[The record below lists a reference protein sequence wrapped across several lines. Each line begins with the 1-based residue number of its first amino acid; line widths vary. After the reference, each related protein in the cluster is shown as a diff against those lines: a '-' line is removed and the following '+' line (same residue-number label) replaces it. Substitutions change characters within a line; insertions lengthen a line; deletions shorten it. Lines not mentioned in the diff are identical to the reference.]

1 MRILHVN
8 DVAGVAVNLAKYQ
21 TRLGHNVCVVMRNRT
36 LVGLHETFLS
46 VSNKKHHGIVNRSL
60 NVFRFYCYVAAF
72 GRRFDV
78 IHIHTQYLVWFFL
91 PFKKKLLEFHGSDVR
106 KYPNRNWAIDG
117 AITKLFLTLFSRGV
131 IR

>member
-1 MRILHVN
+1 
-8 DVAGVAVNLAKYQ
+8 
-21 TRLGHNVCVVMRNRT
+21 MRNRT
-36 LVGLHETFLS
+36 LAGLHETFLS
-46 VSNKKHHGIVNRSL
+46 VSNKRHRGILVRTL
-60 NVFRFYCYVAAF
+60 NVLKFYCYVAAY

-106 KYPNRNWAIDG
+106 NYPNRNWAVDRV
-117 AITKLFLTLFSRGV
+117 ITRLFLTLFSKGV